1 MRVQVPLP
9 ALRRPAM
16 AFTYAVAVVQ
26 LQADRL
32 SAPLTTAATRTLVA
46 KQSFRDET
54 TLQVRTVQLAC
65 SGTRNQTKAA
75 TGARKYSAKMECFQK
90 SKSGRAAA

>member
-9 ALRRPAM
+9 ALIV
-16 AFTYAVAVVQ
+16 TYAVAVIQ

-32 SAPLTTAATRTLVA
+32 SAPVANAATRTLVA
-46 KQSFRDET
+46 KQSLRDET

-65 SGTRNQTKAA
+65 SGTRDQTKAA

-90 SKSGRAAA
+90 SKSGRAIA